1 MEDIVNRSTIK
12 LIKNHHRIITDPDI
26 IAILYEGA
34 EEQNKDPDPTNILK
48 TILGAEE
55 KQ

>member
-12 LIKNHHRIITDPDI
+12 LIKNHRRIMNDPDI

-34 EEQNKDPDPTNILK
+34 EENNKEPEPTNILK
-48 TILGAEE
+48 TILGA
-55 KQ
+55 